1 MAQIDGA
8 VLPLH
13 RGGYHPPPCCGFQ
26 SGQTQQFLTAT
37 ARMKQKTQI
46 VFICLQTVFAGHRFV
61 SFPCCS
67 PGAAH
72 ENSSLLL
79 PLFPGRMTMNG
90 LMGLPVRSQGLACP
104 VTGLTCSSQ
113 HRSCASGMR
122 SWRQPPCGRPSSAL
136 LLPAFLFHQ
145 RPWRQEVGFT
155 ETSSGELSAAGQ
167 ERLDSHIIVRKS
179 HRPCNVH
186 HCLQGSST
194 QVSI

>member
-1 MAQIDGA
+1 METVTGLVYIIQCQQNISNIKKDFQGCTYRGLPDHPFCPSMPAHGHLQWPWHARSCHKLYPPAFEQVDSFMGSSSLLGISTLKGEDPWQQRQVWVAQIDGA

-72 ENSSLLL
+72 ENS
-79 PLFPGRMTMNG
+79 
-90 LMGLPVRSQGLACP
+90 
-104 VTGLTCSSQ
+104 
-113 HRSCASGMR
+113 CAPFSF
-122 SWRQPPCGRPSSAL
+122 PSSL
-136 LLPAFLFHQ
+136 
-145 RPWRQEVGFT
+145 
-155 ETSSGELSAAGQ
+155 AG
-167 ERLDSHIIVRKS
+167 
-179 HRPCNVH
+179 
-186 HCLQGSST
+186 
-194 QVSI
+194 